1 MSDMPVNCPCK
12 QWLRAR
18 ELGIQVGQDLEEL
31 IQFYQ
36 YLPDKVERVL
46 EIGTQHGGWLFMLA
60 SVIQPPA
67 RFCAVDVTYCSEFGI
82 TRGELEAAGFEVE
95 FMPGDAA
102 LARDQVARWL
112 GGEQLDVLHL
122 DARHT
127 LSGVQREWGLYS
139 QMVRPGGI
147 VAIHDV
153 EPTGPHAVF
162 GAQQMFDRLQESY
175 ETHLCLRTWKEGL
188 GIGIVRIP
196 SPLPSPAGGGKRVGE
211 NNVRD
216 FKGEP
221 NQH

>member
-1 MSDMPVNCPCK
+1 MQMNCPCK

-60 SVIQPPA
+60 SVIRPPA
-67 RFCAVDVTYCSEFGI
+67 RFCAVDTVYCSEFSI
-82 TRGELEAAGFEVE
+82 TAGELSYMGFEVE
-95 FMPGDAA
+95 FLPGDAA

-127 LSGVQREWGLYS
+127 LDGVQREWELYS
-139 QMVRPGGI
+139 RMVRPGGI

-153 EPTGPHAVF
+153 RPTGPHAVF

-188 GIGIVRIP
+188 GIGVVHIP
-196 SPLPSPAGGGKRVGE
+196 SLSQPSPAGGGKRVGE